1 MNPRLLVFFV
11 LVLAVTIAAI
21 LHVVVRRRRGGKG
34 GVANEKASDTATTGL
49 ARGWVLLSIYTL
61 FSLGLVLVGL
71 FTIQTQRE
79 QLYASAEAQLHSV
92 GELRMGQINAW
103 LGERR
108 ADLIFASQG
117 SLIANNFK
125 AWLESHGRDETKAEN
140 IRQRM
145 ADLRAAYGYAN
156 IGLFDT
162 AGNPRLS
169 EHPDQDMAQH
179 RGDALRAMA
188 RGTPVLVGLH
198 RHGETETMMGMA
210 IPVYAGRGADA
221 RVNGALFAA
230 IPASSRL
237 FPMLAKWPT
246 PSPSGETLLVR
257 HEGSNLRVMFASRT
271 GKNVRLG
278 PLLDDTASRY
288 LIEKA
293 TSGWHGRIPNAVAYH
308 GVPVLAHA
316 AAIPDT
322 DWILI
327 AKLDLAEIDA
337 QVNQT
342 ARLIALVAGLLL
354 AASGLALWLWWR
366 GQANRQRAQALGLEL
381 ERRVQAQENELKY
394 KTLADSGQALIWA
407 AGLDKGCNYFNQVWH
422 DFTGRGFEQ
431 EAGDGW
437 TEGVHP
443 DDFKH
448 CLDIYLSAFERREKF
463 SMEYRLRRHDGEYRW
478 VQDDGS
484 PRYNASGEFIG
495 YIGFCLD
502 ITERKQTEAALRA
515 SEERYRL
522 IAENISDVI
531 WLLDLATLRYTY
543 ISPSV
548 ERLRGFTPEE
558 LMARPM
564 EDALALETAG
574 RVRNQLIEHMNR
586 AEERDWD
593 ETEQYLTTQVDQT
606 HRDGHIIHTEV
617 TTRILLDDKGRP
629 YAVLG
634 VTRDITERHIAQDRL
649 NQARYY
655 DGLTGLPNGRWL
667 MGQARQIMAR
677 LANEPGRLA
686 LLVLNLDRFAQLNET
701 LGRVAGDRVLSAVA
715 QRWSEVLPEYCRL
728 VRLEADQFA
737 VLVDRDDDEQQI
749 LEIASAITR
758 CMNEPIQ
765 VGGDGKRIAM
775 TVSVGI
781 ALYPSDARDPAA
793 LLHAA
798 EDAMRNAKTDKG
810 NQVRFFDRRHAQMA
824 IDWFETENDLR
835 LALERE
841 EFFLLYQPQVAANTG
856 RIESVEA
863 LIRWR
868 HDGEVIPPGRFIRV
882 VEDTNL
888 ALPVSR
894 WVLTTACRQAREW
907 LDRGHPLRVAVNV
920 FSDHVTSGH
929 LLNDVRN
936 ALEISG
942 LPAEWLELEV
952 VESSLLANPEMA
964 AQNLREIKTL
974 GVGLALDD
982 FGTGYSSLG
991 YLKNYPFDVLKID
1004 QMFASNVN
1012 RTPEDAAIVRSTIN
1026 LGHNLGMRV
1035 LAEGI
1040 ETEPQ
1045 LRFMARYG
1053 CDQIQG
1059 YLLSRPTTPEEI
1071 EAHAQTRDDL
1081 RPAGLANVDYSRG
1094 ILIVEDE
1101 PIEAELLAMDLR
1113 DDGYRVYQCEDM
1125 EGALSIMDR
1134 ERIDLI
1140 LSDHYLQGDITGVQ
1154 ILETMLHLFPDIP
1167 RVMMSS
1173 TEEKAVVV
1181 GALNRAG
1188 IRAFLPKPIDP
1199 EKLRET
1205 LAAILR
1211 HEEILSAKS
1220 ALDRARH
1227 EEALMTDMHGT

>member
-1 MNPRLLVFFV
+1 MSPRLLIVS
-11 LVLAVTIAAI
+11 VLALAIAAI
-21 LHVVVRRRRGGKG
+21 VYVVVRRRRDD
-34 GVANEKASDTATTGL
+34 KADASASETATTGL
-49 ARGWVLLSIYTL
+49 ARGWVLLSIYAL
-61 FSLGLVLVGL
+61 FSIGLVLVGL
-71 FTIQTQRE
+71 FTIQAQRE
-79 QLYASAEAQLHSV
+79 QLYASAEAQLRSV

-108 ADLIFASQG
+108 ADLSYAGQG
-117 SLIANNFK
+117 SQIAENFD
-125 AWLESHGRDETKAEN
+125 AWLKSNGRDEARAER

-145 ADLRAAYGYAN
+145 ADLRAAHGYAN

-169 EHPDQDMAQH
+169 ERPDQVMTEH

-188 RGTPVLVGLH
+188 QEKSILVELH
-198 RHGETETMMGMA
+198 RHGANGNMMGMA
-210 IPVYAGRGADA
+210 TPIHAGRGASA
-221 RVNGALFAA
+221 RVNGALFVA
-230 IPASSRL
+230 IPASSQL
-237 FPMLAKWPT
+237 FPMLAQWPT

-257 HEGSNLRVMFASRT
+257 REGKSLRVMFASRP
-271 GKNVRLG
+271 GKEARPSTSLG
-278 PLLDDTASRY
+278 PLIDDATSRY
-288 LIEKA
+288 LLEKA
-293 TSGWHGRIPNAVAYH
+293 TAGWQGQIPNAVDFRQA
-308 GVPVLAHA
+308 PVLAYA

-327 AKLDLAEIDA
+327 AKLDRAELDA
-337 QVNQT
+337 LVDNL

-354 AASGLALWLWWR
+354 TASGLALWLWWR
-366 GQANRQRAQALGLEL
+366 GQINRQHAQSLEL
-381 ERRVQAQENELKY
+381 ELAHQVQARENALRY
-394 KTLADSGQALIWA
+394 KTLADSGQALIWTS
-407 AGLDKGCNYFNQVWH
+407 GLDKGCDYFNQVWL
-422 DFTGRGFEQ
+422 DFTGRSFEQ
-431 EAGDGW
+431 ETGNGW
-437 TEGVHP
+437 AEGVHP
-443 DDFKH
+443 DDFEH
-448 CLDIYLSAFERREKF
+448 CLHIYLSAFDRREKF

-484 PRYNASGEFIG
+484 PRYNARGDFIG
-495 YIGFCLD
+495 FIGFCLD
-502 ITERKQTEAALRA
+502 ITEHKQAEAALRM

-522 IAENISDVI
+522 IAENINDVI
-531 WLLDLATLRYTY
+531 WLLDLASLRYTY
-543 ISPSV
+543 VSPSV
-548 ERLRGFTPEE
+548 ERLRGYTPEE
-558 LMARPM
+558 IMAQPG

-574 RVRNQLIEHMNR
+574 RVRSQLIEHMNR
-586 AEERDWD
+586 VGERNWD
-593 ETEQYLTTQVDQT
+593 ETEQYQTSQVEQT

-617 TTRILLDDKGRP
+617 TTRILLDDQGQP

-667 MGQARQIMAR
+667 MGQARQAIAR

-686 LLVLNLDRFAQLNET
+686 LLVLNLDRFSQLNET
-701 LGRVAGDRVLSAVA
+701 LGRVAGDLVLSEVA
-715 QRWSEVLPEYCRL
+715 RRWSEALPENCQL
-728 VRLEADQFA
+728 VRLETDQFA
-737 VLVDRDDDEQQI
+737 VLATQDDSEQQT
-749 LEIASAITR
+749 LEIASVATR
-758 CMNEPIQ
+758 CMDEPIQ
-765 VGGDGKRIAM
+765 VGADGKRIAM
-775 TVSVGI
+775 TLSVGI
-781 ALYPSDARDPAA
+781 ALYPGDAHDPAA

-868 HDGEVIPPGRFIRV
+868 HDGAVIPPGRFIRV
-882 VEDTNL
+882 VEETNL

-929 LLNDVRN
+929 LLDDVRH

-942 LPAEWLELEV
+942 LPAAWLELEV

-964 AQNLREIKTL
+964 AQNLREVKAL

-1059 YLLSRPTTPEEI
+1059 YLLSRPTTPEEV
-1071 EAHAQTRDDL
+1071 EALARARDDL
-1081 RPAGLANVDYSRG
+1081 RPAGLVNVDYSRG

-1101 PIEAELLAMDLR
+1101 PIEAELLAMDLC

-1140 LSDHYLQGDITGVQ
+1140 LSDHYLQGNTTGVQ
-1154 ILETMLHLFPDIP
+1154 ILETLLHLFPDIP

-1173 TEEKAVVV
+1173 TEEKSVVV

-1188 IRAFLPKPIDP
+1188 IRAFLSKPIDP

-1211 HEEILSAKS
+1211 HEEILSPKS
-1220 ALDRARH
+1220 GLDRAGR
-1227 EEALMTDMHGT
+1227 EETRMSDRYGA